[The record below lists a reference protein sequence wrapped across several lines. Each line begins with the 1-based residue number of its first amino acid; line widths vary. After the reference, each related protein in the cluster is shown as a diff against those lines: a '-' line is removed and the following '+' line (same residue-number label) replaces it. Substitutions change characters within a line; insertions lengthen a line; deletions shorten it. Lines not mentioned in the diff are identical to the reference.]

1 MTSFTLLLDRDW
13 YGNSVRAWLVGAAIA
28 VTVFLITTGVRVLV
42 TRRLEK
48 VAGRTANPYDDFLL
62 EVVRRTRGYFLFF
75 LALIAGTRGLT
86 LPGSFGR
93 ALETAMIVIALMQA
107 GVWVNALIRA
117 WVDHYLAQRAASAE
131 PANLA
136 TVRALGFIA
145 RFVVWTLLLVTALDS
160 LGFKVSALVTG
171 LGVGGIAVALAVQNI
186 LGDLLAAMAIVL
198 DKPFVVGDYIVVDT
212 FSGTVEHIGLKT
224 TRVRSL
230 GGEQII
236 FSNAELLKSRVRNY
250 KRLVERRIAFFTDV
264 RYDTPPAVIARIP
277 ALLQELVEAQ
287 EPVRFDRSHF
297 AAFGE
302 SALRFE
308 TVYHVLDADYKRYM
322 DIQQAI
328 NLGLL
333 ERFAA
338 MGVEFA
344 FPSRTVYHV
353 NAAVAG
359 GEPAD

>member
-1 MTSFTLLLDRDW
+1 MTTFTLFLDRHW
-13 YGNSVRAWLVGAAIA
+13 HGNTVRAWLVGATIA
-28 VTVFLITTGVRVLV
+28 VAVFLITTGVRVLV
-42 TRRLEK
+42 IRRLEK
-48 VAGRTANPYDDFLL
+48 IAGRTATPYDDFLL

-86 LPGSFGR
+86 LPGSVGR
-93 ALETAMIVIALMQA
+93 ALETAMIIIALMQA
-107 GVWVNALIRA
+107 GVWGSALIRA
-117 WVDHYLAQRAASAE
+117 WVEHYLAQRAGSAE

-136 TVRALGFIA
+136 TIRAFGVFA
-145 RFVVWTLLLVTALDS
+145 RVMVWALLVVTALDS

-186 LGDLLAAMAIVL
+186 LGDLLAAMAIVF
-198 DKPFVVGDYIVVDT
+198 DKPFVVGDFIVVDA

-236 FSNAELLKSRVRNY
+236 FSNAELLKSRVRNF
-250 KRLVERRIAFFTDV
+250 KRMVERRVAFFTDV
-264 RYDTPPAVIARIP
+264 RFDTPAAVVAKIP

-287 EPVRFDRSHF
+287 EPVRFERSHF

-308 TVYHVLDADYKRYM
+308 TVYYVLDADYQRYM

-328 NLGLL
+328 NLALL

-353 NAAVAG
+353 NAGGVASSEG
-359 GEPAD
+359 